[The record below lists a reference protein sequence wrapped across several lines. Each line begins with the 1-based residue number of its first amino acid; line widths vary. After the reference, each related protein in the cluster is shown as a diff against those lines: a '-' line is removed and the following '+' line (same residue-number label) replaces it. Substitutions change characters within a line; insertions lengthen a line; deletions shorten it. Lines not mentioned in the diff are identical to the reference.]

1 MTARVHNPMSC
12 REAGRLGGLASFG
25 SDRKR
30 ASIAGRKGNRAQDH
44 RANSLKRWA
53 VWREK
58 QRDAS
63 LCK

>member
-1 MTARVHNPMSC
+1 MSC